1 MGPGCIKNVESAK
14 QLRNQNVPYPG
25 ISLNPTFGFKVHK
38 ALGSSLESLKDRV
51 DLDFF
56 KNQGVKAIK

>member
-1 MGPGCIKNVESAK
+1 MCIKKVELAK
-14 QLRNQNVPYPG
+14 QLRNRNVPHPG
-25 ISLNPTFGFKVHK
+25 ISLNPTFGFKIPK

-56 KNQGVKAIK
+56 KNQGIKAIK